1 MNDVLGTNKRDVTI
15 DIIKGLGIV
24 FMVLGHSY
32 FPFQKFI
39 YLFHMAIFFIA
50 SGYLYNEKYSD
61 NIKSVIHFI
70 GRKFKSLWFPYVLW
84 TTIFTLL
91 NNVLIKCNIYT
102 DNPMLLEYVSGT
114 YIHTTDYMSLKQM
127 IINIIKSFFLSG
139 HTQLGGAF
147 WFIST
152 LMKLLVFY
160 CIVDYLLK
168 KIIKHK
174 YLLIA
179 QIAVSVVL
187 LAFGYFCS
195 LKGYTFLGFA
205 KVCSYYYLIVLGIF
219 IKRYKISEKIS
230 ASNISYVVILV
241 LSFVALLILENFGSI
256 GLDTNHY
263 TNPLFF
269 IAVSFIG
276 WEFCFTISCLIKKV
290 KISSAIA
297 YLGKNTMP
305 IIILH
310 FLSFKIV
317 SLVGILIDGSPMFLL
332 AAFPV
337 LYEDGIWWIAY
348 SLVGILI
355 PIVFN
360 YLYINV
366 KNRIVN
372 LIKSKKFINRV
383 N

>member
-1 MNDVLGTNKRDVTI
+1 MNNVLRTTKRDLTI
-15 DIIKGLGIV
+15 DLIKGLGIA

-32 FPFQKFI
+32 APFRQFI

-50 SGYLYNEKYSD
+50 SGYLFNEKYSD
-61 NIKSVIHFI
+61 NLKSVIRFI

-91 NNVLIKCNIYT
+91 NNVLIRCNIYT
-102 DNPMLLEYVSGT
+102 DNPMLLEYVSGP
-114 YIHTTDYMSLKQM
+114 YIHTTDYMSLQQM
-127 IINIIKSFFLSG
+127 IKCIIKSFFFGSS
-139 HTQLGGAF
+139 TQLGGAF

-152 LMKLLVFY
+152 LMKLVVFY

-168 KIIKHK
+168 KIIKYK

-179 QIAVSVVL
+179 QSVLSVIL
-187 LAFGYFCS
+187 LAFGYFFS
-195 LKGYTFLGFA
+195 LKGFSFFGFA

-219 IKRYKISEKIS
+219 IRRYKISEKIS
-230 ASNISYVVILV
+230 SSDISNALV
-241 LSFVALLILENFGSI
+241 LLLSFIALLILENFGSI
-256 GLDTNHY
+256 ALDTNHY

-269 IAVSFIG
+269 VVVSFVG
-276 WEFCFTISCLIKKV
+276 WEFCFTLSCLIKKV
-290 KISSAIA
+290 NISSAIT

-317 SLVGILIDGSPMFLL
+317 SLIGILIEGKPMFLL

-337 LYEDGIWWIAY
+337 LYENGLWWIAY
-348 SLVGILI
+348 TSVGILI
-355 PIVFN
+355 PIVLNNF
-360 YLYINV
+360 YIVV

-372 LIKSKKFINRV
+372 LIKQKHFLKSN
-383 N
+383 